1 MIDQENEAL
10 KRNNQRMKED
20 LEDLQRYVDE
30 LTVFLPLPFCTVNPL
45 NLILGVNQSFQEMT
59 GYKEMEVIGNSIS
72 SLFFEKKELGK
83 FEKEIP
89 LKKER
94 VSREATLVRKD
105 QKKIPV
111 SISALART
119 DDTGNFLGYFLT
131 VSDISESK
139 KFQEK
144 LEQKVKEKTNALENK
159 TKDLADSQTAVLNIL
174 EDTEESRG
182 KAEEEKNKTMA
193 IISNFTDGILVFN
206 RDDLIELVNPKF
218 ERIFG
223 VDHQE
228 VTGKGLKEFK
238 NNEELKDLMEVLAK
252 SPDFSREA
260 NGEEREAFR
269 EEIKVDETIT
279 IEITTVPIFRDN
291 HKVGT
296 LAVLHDVTREKM
308 VEAMKS
314 EFVSIAAH
322 QLRTPL
328 SAIKWTMIMLLEGD
342 LGDLSEEQKN
352 LVQKAYDSNE
362 RMVSLI
368 NDLLNVS
375 RIEEGRYLYKP
386 SHISFNDIVDPLV
399 EIYRAELKRRGIK
412 FEVKMP
418 KEKLPKVVVDTEKI
432 TLVVQNFL
440 DNAMKY
446 TARGGKVFFS
456 VDAKEKE
463 IEVAVKD
470 TGVGIP
476 QDQQKRLFSK
486 FFRAANVVRMET
498 EGSGLGLFIC
508 KNVINSHKG
517 KIWFESKEKQGSVF
531 YFSLPI
537 IENKREFEEF
547 VKKL

>member
-1 MIDQENEAL
+1 MIDQEKEAL
-10 KRNNQRMKED
+10 KKNNQRMRED

-30 LTVFLPLPFCTVNPL
+30 LTVLLPLPFCTVNPL
-45 NLILGVNQSFQEMT
+45 NLILGVNQTFQEMT
-59 GYKEMEVIGNSIS
+59 GYKEMEVIGNSIDT
-72 SLFFEKKELGK
+72 LFFEKKDLEI
-83 FEKEIP
+83 FEKKIP
-89 LKKER
+89 SQKQR
-94 VSREATLVRKD
+94 ISREATLIRKD

-111 SISALART
+111 DISALART
-119 DDTGNFLGYFLT
+119 DEKGNFLGYFLT
-131 VSDISESK
+131 ISDISESK

-144 LEQKVKEKTNALENK
+144 LEQKVKEKTKALELK

-174 EDTEESRG
+174 EDTEESRK

-193 IISNFTDGILVFN
+193 IITNFTDGILVFDK
-206 RDDLIELVNPKF
+206 DDQVILVNPKF

-223 VDHQE
+223 VGFQE
-228 VTGKGLKEFK
+228 VVGKGLDDFK
-238 NNEELKDLMEVLAK
+238 KNSHLSDLMASLSK
-252 SPDFSREA
+252 SPDFQ
-260 NGEEREAFR
+260 NNNHEEKESFR
-269 EEIKVDETIT
+269 EEIRVDEATT
-279 IEITTVPIFRDN
+279 IEITTVAIFRDQE
-291 HKVGT
+291 KIGT

-328 SAIKWTMIMLLEGD
+328 SAIKWTLVMLIDGD
-342 LGDLSEEQKN
+342 LGSLSEDQKG

-386 SHISFNDIVDPLV
+386 SHISFNEVIDPLIEV
-399 EIYRAELKRRGIK
+399 YKPELKRRGVN
-412 FEVKMP
+412 FEVKIP
-418 KEKLPKVVVDTEKI
+418 KKQLPKVVVDTEKI

-446 TARGGKVFFS
+446 TPKGGKVSFLIS
-456 VDAKEKE
+456 VKDKE
-463 IEVAVKD
+463 IEVSVKD

-486 FFRAANVVRMET
+486 FFRAANVIRMET

-508 KNVINSHKG
+508 KNIINSHKG
-517 KIWFESKEKQGSVF
+517 KIWFQSKENEGSNF
-531 YFSLPI
+531 FFSLPI
-537 IENKREFEEF
+537 IEAR
-547 VKKL
+547 KLK